1 MDKRVSYR
9 ETIPQAGPWKADPA
23 SWPEDGERIA
33 PASPDAGTV
42 AQQVAV
48 PLLQSAIS
56 GLGAAGLVGVLGWA
70 FWTPDPNTLGPLAAS
85 AGVLTFAASWAVI
98 VSDCRGLLRIAE
110 SWGSPAPIPQPK
122 AQERI
127 IWLRGDHA
135 QADPTPPAETEPAL
149 AEAQGSGDFERF
161 MAACLISTALG
172 DLERQFPRPYVQNT
186 RDQLIR
192 AGLGEWR
199 GQGPRAGW
207 QLTPRGQTVAEQC
220 AGLLPRGKKARE
232 CVGA

>member
-1 MDKRVSYR
+1 MAKRVSFR

-56 GLGAAGLVGVLGWA
+56 GLGAAALVGVLGWA
-70 FWTPDPNTLGPLAAS
+70 FWTSDPDTLGPLAAS

-98 VSDCRGLLRIAE
+98 VSDSRGLLRIAE
-110 SWGSPAPIPQPK
+110 SWGSPAPIPQQK

-127 IWLRGDHA
+127 IWLNGGNAQQDPIPAPTEA
-135 QADPTPPAETEPAL
+135 QAEDQP
-149 AEAQGSGDFERF
+149 QGRGDFERF

-207 QLTPRGQTVAEQC
+207 QLTPRGRAVAMRC
-220 AGLLPRGKKARE
+220 RDALGGLSK
-232 CVGA
+232 